1 MEITQE
7 IKDLFELARTTFGA
21 PVRTVELTDQNLCTA
36 LERAMLSY
44 NQYVLNFIV
53 EANWSNFYGKKV
65 MTNSQLAFAFS
76 TRTLDL
82 SRDYS
87 DYFSHL
93 VGLQQHGT
101 KWELKKD
108 YFKIVPGQQS
118 YVIPAGRSI
127 NKVLRFTNS
136 TADAALLATYYGG
149 AYGFGGLGMAQFGG
163 AAAGAFAGT
172 PGLYGMWSPFYATPL
187 VDVALAQVNMSEKNK
202 YLGNDLVYSVTAL
215 ETGEHIVNLYSTP
228 GGIFDRMGGFGRF
241 HECYCW
247 YTYYDV
253 APGEEDDCAAANP
266 DVYLSPDQIKL
277 DMKHYWA
284 LNDAAKAVVTQIF
297 LANAAETLA
306 FIRGKFSGSINLIG
320 GNASLQMD
328 YNMLMEFARNERST
342 AVTELKERLQRLSP
356 YEIAKRD
363 ADLVESITKI
373 RKGTPLRPKII

>member
-118 YVIPAGRSI
+118 YVIPAGRQI
-127 NKVLRFTNS
+127 CNVLRFSVNTSDPAFLNE
-136 TADAALLATYYGG
+136 TFG
-149 AYGFGGLGMAQFGG
+149 AYGGGTPMFQMGAS
-163 AAAGAFAGT
+163 AAAAWAGN
-172 PGLYGMWSPFYATPL
+172 GFGYFLPFYAFSNFS
-187 VDVALAQVNMSEKNK
+187 VALSSVQMKEMNSWLGCQVT
-202 YLGNDLVYSVTAL
+202 YAVTAM
-215 ETGEHIVNLYSTP
+215 ETGEHIVHLSNVP
-228 GGIFDRMGGFGRF
+228 GGLFDRLGGFGKIPF
-241 HECYCW
+241 QCFCW

-306 FIRGKFSGSINLIG
+306 FIRGKFSGNINLL
-320 GNASLQMD
+320 NSPLQMD
-328 YNMLMEFARNERST
+328 YNMLIQFSKDEKTNAI
-342 AVTELKERLQRLSP
+342 TELKERLQRLSP
-356 YEIAKRD
+356 YEVAKRD

>member
-21 PVRTVELTDQNLCTA
+21 PVRTVELTQENLCSA

-136 TADAALLATYYGG
+136 TADAALLSTY
-149 AYGFGGLGMAQFGG
+149 
-163 AAAGAFAGT
+163 
-172 PGLYGMWSPFYATPL
+172 
-187 VDVALAQVNMSEKNK
+187 
-202 YLGNDLVYSVTAL
+202 
-215 ETGEHIVNLYSTP
+215 
-228 GGIFDRMGGFGRF
+228 
-241 HECYCW
+241 
-247 YTYYDV
+247 
-253 APGEEDDCAAANP
+253 
-266 DVYLSPDQIKL
+266 
-277 DMKHYWA
+277 
-284 LNDAAKAVVTQIF
+284 
-297 LANAAETLA
+297 
-306 FIRGKFSGSINLIG
+306 
-320 GNASLQMD
+320 
-328 YNMLMEFARNERST
+328 
-342 AVTELKERLQRLSP
+342 
-356 YEIAKRD
+356 
-363 ADLVESITKI
+363 
-373 RKGTPLRPKII
+373 